1 MRVAVADVGTN
12 SSHLLIAEAAQGDAG
27 GFRVLD
33 ALKDRTRLGECLDG
47 AGNLSPE
54 GEDRLASALTRF
66 RELASAAGV
75 AEVHVYATS
84 ALREAPNGAEVA
96 GRMLAR
102 TGVYPAIISGERE
115 GELTYLGAAHAVELG
130 EDNVLLDLGGG
141 SLEFVRGDGQ
151 GPRDVLSLPLG
162 GIRMTG
168 AFIRSEP
175 AYGGLVQSRTSPL
188 SAAQAL
194 ARLEPLRTWTARTGQ
209 PVYAFITLP
218 REPDATNRE
227 RNLAVTR
234 TLLDWA
240 RAGSFAQL
248 HVSWDDALPGSP
260 APAEGAALAKDA
272 PANVLVYPGAD
283 EVLSMLTARALA
295 PQPATVTFEYSDP
308 AAARQVIRYE
318 GIPLTQSAVNHAQAS
333 GFTVQE
339 AGRPADLTVFVFN
352 GGDPRRAA
360 MRVSQL
366 LAAGPVAVADVEK
379 VNLGNSRLWRD
390 LQTLRRTANLKALA
404 AWGTPGN
411 NLGAALAHAKVALAP
426 GTDPVR
432 QDALLAREYANDV
445 IYSADL
451 RAALRKAIPEAQLT
465 APGTQDTL
473 LNLARD
479 AFPLRLGGTY
489 TLQDAT
495 LPWGRSF
502 EWDFTLTP
510 QP

>member
-1 MRVAVADVGTN
+1 MKFSRPVLLSTLSSLTLALGGALGGARAQTLLPLDSRPATRVLPA
-12 SSHLLIAEAAQGDAG
+12 LIADLRGGAAHVPPASLLGNAQGGADPAALRTWLETQPKDG
-27 GFRVLD
+27 PLVAALD
-33 ALKDRTRLGECLDG
+33 AL
-47 AGNLSPE
+47 
-54 GEDRLASALTRF
+54 
-66 RELASAAGV
+66 
-75 AEVHVYATS
+75 
-84 ALREAPNGAEVA
+84 
-96 GRMLAR
+96 
-102 TGVYPAIISGERE
+102 
-115 GELTYLGAAHAVELG
+115 
-130 EDNVLLDLGGG
+130 
-141 SLEFVRGDGQ
+141 
-151 GPRDVLSLPLG
+151 
-162 GIRMTG
+162 
-168 AFIRSEP
+168 

-188 SAAQAL
+188 SAAEAL

-260 APAEGAALAKDA
+260 APAEGAALAKEA

-308 AAARQVIRYE
+308 AAARQVMKYE

-333 GFTVQE
+333 GFAVQE
-339 AGRPADLTVFVFN
+339 AGQPADLTVFVFN

-360 MRVSQL
+360 VRVSRL

-379 VNLGNSRLWRD
+379 VNLGNPRLWAD

-411 NLGAALAHAKVALAP
+411 NLGTALAHAKVALAP

-510 QP
+510 Q